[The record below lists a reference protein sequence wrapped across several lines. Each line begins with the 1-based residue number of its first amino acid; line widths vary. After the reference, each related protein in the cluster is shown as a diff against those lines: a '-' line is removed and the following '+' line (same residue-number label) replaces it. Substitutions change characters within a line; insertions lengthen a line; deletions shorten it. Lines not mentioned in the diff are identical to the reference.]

1 MYQFRVIHNDQR
13 YLEHVS
19 YLYQDLF
26 IEWVHNKKIPRVNF
40 YSFTCGYKD
49 HFKNHYVSV

>member
-26 IEWVHNKKIPRVNF
+26 IEWVHNKKIHQCIGNVD
-40 YSFTCGYKD
+40 T
-49 HFKNHYVSV
+49 